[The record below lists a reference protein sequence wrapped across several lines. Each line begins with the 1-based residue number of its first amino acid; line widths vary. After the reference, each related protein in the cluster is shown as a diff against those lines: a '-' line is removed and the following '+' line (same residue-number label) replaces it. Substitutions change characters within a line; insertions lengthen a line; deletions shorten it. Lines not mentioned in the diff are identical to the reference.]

1 MVPAMVIHKA
11 KATPNTASPPPFT
24 LSDALVRSMA
34 RTVGFPTGVASHER
48 L

>member
-11 KATPNTASPPPFT
+11 NATLNTASPPPFT

-34 RTVGFPTGVASHER
+34 RTVGFPKGMASHER
-48 L
+48 V